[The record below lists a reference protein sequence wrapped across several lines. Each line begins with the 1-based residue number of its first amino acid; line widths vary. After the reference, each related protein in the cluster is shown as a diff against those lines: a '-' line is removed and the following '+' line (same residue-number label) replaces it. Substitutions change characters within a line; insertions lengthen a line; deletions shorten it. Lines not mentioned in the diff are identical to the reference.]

1 MNGKTTSRIT
11 IAQAVD
17 FEEQSYYRGAE
28 PSLSCEI
35 QLAGDLATALR
46 MTMPEDRLRRAL
58 ATDAA
63 EVFLRLEYGR
73 SFDGSG
79 ACLIRTERRLDRH
92 PIGNDWI
99 LTPDCIDWD
108 AWRDVVDQHLGAW
121 HYPMASLGG
130 GRHDDSFGRYAMA
143 RACAEKGYAIAESLA
158 TLATFGLDS
167 DDCLI
172 EGSGDF
178 EQAAAAWNAAK
189 RSPAASRSAAIRA
202 RHRS

>member
-11 IAQAVD
+11 IAQAAD

-46 MTMPEDRLRRAL
+46 MTMPQDRLRRAL

-73 SFDGSG
+73 SFDRFGG
-79 ACLIRTERRLDRH
+79 CVIRTERRLDDL

-99 LTPDCIDWD
+99 LTPDSIDWE

-121 HYPMASLGG
+121 HYPMGG
-130 GRHDDSFGRYAMA
+130 GRHGDGFGRYAMA
-143 RACAEKGYAIAESLA
+143 RAAGEKGYAIAESLA
-158 TLATFGLDS
+158 TLAIFGLEADDS
-167 DDCLI
+167 LI